1 MSGNVWEWVS
11 DWYGAYPAGVQTNP
25 TGPATGTNR
34 VLRSGSWG
42 YSANFMRSS
51 YRGFNTPAFS
61 GIDIGFR
68 VARNP

>member
-11 DWYGAYPAGVQTNP
+11 DWHGAYAAGAQTNP

-42 YSANFMRSS
+42 YSSNFMRSS

-68 VARNP
+68 VAKNP